1 MEALRAETLA
11 VPAEATVGRVIG
23 EVAAELDRLCARREA
38 VAKEVEEVFLAH
50 PLGELLSSMPGTG
63 PRTGRV
69 SWPKSAT
76 VSGSLTATTWPPT
89 PAWPPSPVSRT
100 SPSMA
105 RLRAGAATTA

>member
-1 MEALRAETLA
+1 MEALRAQTLA

-50 PLGELLSSMPGTG
+50 PLGELLSSMPGIG

-69 SWPKSAT
+69 SWPK
-76 VSGSLTATTWPPT
+76 
-89 PAWPPSPVSRT
+89 
-100 SPSMA
+100 
-105 RLRAGAATTA
+105 